1 MPRFKLNRIDIYRTS
16 GPAANDTVAIN
27 FRDGGTRGICS
38 VTFNEGDMPAT
49 VAYRLCDLAKQ
60 VLALERS
67 DTPPEPRMKDP
78 PPPPPL
84 TMEGDPLKTALKAI
98 ADYRSD
104 TYVRRIEA
112 ASTMRGIALD
122 ALNQIRHNR
131 TAPPPHVDTP
141 SGKPASKWIWLTPAE
156 QEAVKTFN
164 QGRP

>member
-1 MPRFKLNRIDIYRTS
+1 MPSLKLHRIENYNTS
-16 GPAANDTVAIN
+16 GGTVIMNLVAN
-27 FRDGGTRGICS
+27 FR
-38 VTFNEGDMPAT
+38 EGDQRATSSVQFREGDAPAV

-67 DTPPEPRMKDP
+67 DIPPEPRMKDP